1 MRLILGSCLEA
12 MEEDQTCLVSAP
24 KHEPCSYDLVLT
36 NPAYP
41 HICLILEFTFCVR
54 CNEGWKKCIK
64 VGEYINNNN
73 VIKSI
78 VRIIQ
83 TERTNKGDKIFNLF
97 NIS

>member
-1 MRLILGSCLEA
+1 MLFNEMSETMRDSAGSDAESESDSGSSA
-12 MEEDQTCLVSAP
+12 DEEDHGAYGQLQKLV
-24 KHEPCSYDLVLT
+24 D
-36 NPAYP
+36 
-41 HICLILEFTFCVR
+41 
-54 CNEGWKKCIK
+54 EGWKKCIK